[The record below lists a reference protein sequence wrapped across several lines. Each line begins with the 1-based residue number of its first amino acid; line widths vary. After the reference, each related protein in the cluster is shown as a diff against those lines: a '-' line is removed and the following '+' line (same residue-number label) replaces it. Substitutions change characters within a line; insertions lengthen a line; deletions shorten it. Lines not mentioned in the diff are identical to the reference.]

1 MNAVGW
7 GIKVDDDGVGVAELL
22 DGTEEVAIERLEGV
36 GVVDIAD
43 VSDVEDTS
51 SVVETLG
58 VLDET
63 SDEEGM
69 LGVFDEVPAVSEVP
83 LPGVGV
89 KSVLDSG
96 GVGVLLGL
104 KVVSRALGVEASG
117 VVSETK
123 ELEAGVAVGVVED
136 ETIIDGGELLAEGV
150 KTLLL
155 WHLCLCASPS
165 ARVANTT
172 REASDQRIFRVAAAG
187 RCGLTCKVRFRDEK
201 EEEEVVASF

>member
-1 MNAVGW
+1 
-7 GIKVDDDGVGVAELL
+7 VAESLG
-22 DGTEEVAIERLEGV
+22 GTEEVVAIERLEGV

-63 SDEEGM
+63 SDEEEM
-69 LGVFDEVPAVSEVP
+69 LGVFDEVPTATEVP

-104 KVVSRALGVEASG
+104 KVVSRALGVEVSG

-123 ELEAGVAVGVVED
+123 ELETGAAVGVAED
-136 ETIIDGGELLAEGV
+136 ETITDEGEPFVEGV

-172 REASDQRIFRVAAAG
+172 REESDQRIFRVAAAG

-201 EEEEVVASF
+201 EEEEVVASFWERACIYPHAILL